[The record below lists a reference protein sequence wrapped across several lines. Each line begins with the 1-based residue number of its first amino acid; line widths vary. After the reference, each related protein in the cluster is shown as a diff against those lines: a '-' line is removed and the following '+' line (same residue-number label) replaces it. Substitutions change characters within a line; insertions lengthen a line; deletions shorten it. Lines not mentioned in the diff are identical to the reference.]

1 MARQMDGNSFSE
13 RPHTG
18 GGAFPGSGR
27 ARFGQGAANALSM
40 KWSALHDAAETV
52 ALLAGVEGKAM
63 TQHVRAFPVTLR
75 DARPATRELVEG
87 GIADIAAVLEPGL
100 SALIAAHARGTVPQ
114 AAAAALWDDF
124 IAARDALMVLA
135 ASQIV
140 PPTLRSA

>member
-1 MARQMDGNSFSE
+1 MNGNPFSARPATS
-13 RPHTG
+13 

-52 ALLAGVEGKAM
+52 ALLAGIEGKAM
-63 TQHVRAFPVTLR
+63 TQEARAFPLTLR
-75 DARPATRELVEG
+75 DASPSARALVEN
-87 GIADIAAVLEPGL
+87 GIADIAAVMEPGL
-100 SALIAAHARGTVPQ
+100 SALIAAHARGANPQ

-124 IAARDALMVLA
+124 IGARDALMALA

-140 PPTLRSA
+140 PATLRSA